1 MQIENEFYGTIRP
14 KRVIHQGER
23 PLHALRERG
32 VEYVE
37 VRLMDLDPFE
47 PLGIG
52 ASTME
57 FLDVFLLHCL
67 LSESPPDTPAEIAAL
82 GRNQHRTAARG
93 REPGLRLERGG
104 ADVGLAEWG
113 AQLLDECTPIATAL
127 DALDGGSRHA
137 EALKSARAT
146 LQDPDSSPSARVLA
160 AMTKD
165 FDSSFAQFTRA
176 RSALT
181 RDALLALPYP
191 DQVQNRF
198 TAMSLA
204 SRAEQRRIEAADT
217 MPFEIYRQQYL
228 SPERLTVSAA
238 RAATE
243 HT

>member
-1 MQIENEFYGTIRP
+1 
-14 KRVIHQGER
+14 
-23 PLHALRERG
+23 
-32 VEYVE
+32 
-37 VRLMDLDPFE
+37 MDLDPFE

-137 EALKSARAT
+137 DALKSARAT

-160 AMTKD
+160 AMAKD

-176 RSALT
+176 RSALA

-191 DQVQNRF
+191 NQVQDRF

-204 SRAEQRRIEAADT
+204 SAVEQRRIEAADT
-217 MPFEIYRQQYL
+217 MPFEAYRQQYL
-228 SPERLTVSAA
+228 SPDRLTVSAA
-238 RAATE
+238 CAAIE